1 MVIFYVIITLFVG
14 SILYVVL
21 FKPFEDILTVT
32 QPLWNGTE
40 VGINAM
46 TQLHSLWLWFPIIL
60 FILLVVYL
68 LIRAQEEKTYGYV
81 YP

>member
-1 MVIFYVIITLFVG
+1 MVIFYVIITLFIS

-21 FKPFEDILTVT
+21 FKPFEDILTAT

-40 VGINAM
+40 VGINAI
-46 TQLHSLWLWFPIIL
+46 TQLHNLWLWFPIIL